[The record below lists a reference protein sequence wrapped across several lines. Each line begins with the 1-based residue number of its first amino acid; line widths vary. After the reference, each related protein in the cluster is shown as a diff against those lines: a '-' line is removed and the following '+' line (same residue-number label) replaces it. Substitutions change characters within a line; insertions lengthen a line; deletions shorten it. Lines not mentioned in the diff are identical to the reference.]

1 VLARNYTSIASR
13 RIQDVKELDEI
24 ECEIRNQPGFAR
36 FQLAPTETELH
47 SLAQYGPIVS
57 FNVTKLGSHAF
68 LITDDNVRVLTLPK
82 LLLEDLQNHVSR
94 KTNGNRSRRDAKL
107 VSVDGNG
114 KIESNLNAK
123 EAQAESMRWL
133 WDVAVKPVL
142 RELNLLWQDKP
153 PPMLPCVWWV
163 GGGLMALLPLH
174 AAGEHGLGS
183 IDNTLSYVV
192 SSYAP
197 TLKALQFSQSKSW
210 IPLTA
215 EASKVLVVAMH
226 KTPGHDDL
234 NVGEEVAAIRQ
245 HIGSS
250 TSVEVMEAPTA
261 AAVLEKVTT
270 CSLVHFACHGSSDAE
285 QPSKSALLLGKG
297 SVDKLTVED
306 LQSLN
311 HQVAQV
317 AYLSACSTAEIG
329 AQSLID
335 ESIHLASTFQL
346 AGFRHVIGTLWGAY
360 DSAAIAVAA
369 KFYEYLL
376 KKDADTFSSV
386 PRALHR
392 AILDLKAK
400 DGNSNNISLW
410 APFIHLGP

>member
-1 VLARNYTSIASR
+1 
-13 RIQDVKELDEI
+13 
-24 ECEIRNQPGFAR
+24 
-36 FQLAPTETELH
+36 
-47 SLAQYGPIVS
+47 
-57 FNVTKLGSHAF
+57 
-68 LITDDNVRVLTLPK
+68 
-82 LLLEDLQNHVSR
+82 
-94 KTNGNRSRRDAKL
+94 
-107 VSVDGNG
+107 
-114 KIESNLNAK
+114 
-123 EAQAESMRWL
+123 
-133 WDVAVKPVL
+133 
-142 RELNLLWQDKP
+142 
-153 PPMLPCVWWV
+153 
-163 GGGLMALLPLH
+163 
-174 AAGEHGLGS
+174 
-183 IDNTLSYVV
+183 
-192 SSYAP
+192 
-197 TLKALQFSQSKSW
+197 
-210 IPLTA
+210 
-215 EASKVLVVAMH
+215 
-226 KTPGHDDL
+226 
-234 NVGEEVAAIRQ
+234 
-245 HIGSS
+245 
-250 TSVEVMEAPTA
+250 MEAPTA

-306 LQSLN
+306 LQSVN

-392 AILDLKAK
+392 AILNLKAK